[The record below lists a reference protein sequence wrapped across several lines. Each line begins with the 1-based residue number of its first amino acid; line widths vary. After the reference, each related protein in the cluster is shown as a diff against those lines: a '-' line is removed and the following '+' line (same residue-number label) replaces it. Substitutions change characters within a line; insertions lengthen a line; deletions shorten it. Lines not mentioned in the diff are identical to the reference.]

1 MSDIENILSKWNDAK
16 NKLEDLE
23 DSIKQ
28 YKLLISKEMNR
39 RDTDKITCGKFSVT
53 RRRNTRT
60 YITKENLPEDIW
72 NKYSS
77 RCSYD
82 ALFLSE
88 KKTKN

>member
-16 NKLEDLE
+16 NRLEILED
-23 DSIKQ
+23 DIKQ
-28 YKLLISKEMNR
+28 YKLIVTKEMNR
-39 RDTDKITCGKFSVT
+39 RDTDKISTSKYSVT

-72 NKYSS
+72 KKYSS

-82 ALFLSE
+82 ALFLTE
-88 KKTKN
+88 KKK